1 MEVTRGEMGELVVSY
16 EINEFSHSLSV
27 PMGRS
32 LIEKWE
38 EFGGG
43 GDVVVVLEAEVVG
56 SPVVYALDHLRLR
69 VVQGGGRL
77 IVVGWPA
84 DYMEIIK
91 FCLPSLPG
99 LLLAKTVSEALAILA
114 TK

>member
-1 MEVTRGEMGELVVSY
+1 MEVVRGDMGEFVVSY
-16 EINEFSHSLSV
+16 GINEFSHVLSV

-32 LIEKWE
+32 LVEKWKEGGE
-38 EFGGG
+38 E
-43 GDVVVVLEAEVVG
+43 DAIVLLEAEVAG